1 MKTWKV
7 IASTLVIAATSFA
20 QQMDVRL
27 ELAHSVFVLG
37 EPIVVTLSVANN
49 SRSPMILGAESADKI
64 ELEITRE
71 TDQTELDSR
80 NSAPFFPATKINS
93 GQMAQQ
99 NIEIDKWFTLCD
111 GGKYLIRAVVI
122 KGGLRFETRK
132 RAFDIVPGIPLKE
145 GLQMFVDKQHLQRKF
160 QLVYWMRERVN
171 RLFLRIEDTPTGQA
185 WDTIDLGVLS
195 KVTEPKLDISP
206 KGEVTVIHRSTQ
218 NAFIRTVIWS
228 LPTAIEIAE
237 RNVLVDPDV
246 SSTERVRSLYEE
258 MQKEEKKKKDEKP
271 WWKFW

>member
-1 MKTWKV
+1 MKTWKIIAGILV
-7 IASTLVIAATSFA
+7 IASASFA

-27 ELAHSVFVLG
+27 ELNHNVFILG
-37 EPIVVTLSVANN
+37 EPIVIKVSVANN
-49 SRSPMILGAESADKI
+49 SRTPMILEPNSADKLEI
-64 ELEITRE
+64 EITRE
-71 TDQTELDSR
+71 TDKTDLDLR
-80 NSAPFFPATKINS
+80 NTAPFFPVTTINP

-111 GGKYLIRAVVI
+111 AGKYLIRVVVI

-145 GLQMFVDKQHLQRKF
+145 GLQMFAEKKHLQRKF
-160 QLVYWMRERVN
+160 QLVYWMREQAN
-171 RLFLRIEDTPTGQA
+171 RIFLRIEDTPTGQA
-185 WDTIDLGVLS
+185 WDTIDLGILS

-218 NAFIRTVIWS
+218 NAFIRTLIWS
-228 LPTAIEIAE
+228 LPDAIEVAE

-246 SSTERVRSLYEE
+246 SSTERVRSLYED
-258 MQKEEKKKKDEKP
+258 MQKEENKEKKP

>member
-1 MKTWKV
+1 MKTWKL
-7 IASTLVIAATSFA
+7 IASLLIVACTSLA
-20 QQMDVRL
+20 QQIDVRL
-27 ELAHSVFVLG
+27 ELSHNVYILG
-37 EPIVVTLSVANN
+37 EPIVIKVSLANN
-49 SRSPMILGAESADKI
+49 SRNALILEAGSADKVEI
-64 ELEITRE
+64 EITRE
-71 TDQTELDSR
+71 TDKEELDSR
-80 NSAPFFPATKINS
+80 NSAPFFPAMKINP

-111 GGKYLIRAVVI
+111 TGKYLISVVAL
-122 KGGLRFETRK
+122 KGGMRFETRK

-160 QLVYWMRERVN
+160 QLVYWMREQAN
-171 RLFLRIEDTPTGQA
+171 RLFLRIEDSPTAQA

-218 NAFIRTVIWS
+218 DAFIRTVIWS
-228 LPTAIEIAE
+228 LPKAIEIAE
-237 RNVLVDPDV
+237 RNVLVDPEV
-246 SSTERVRSLYEE
+246 SSSERVRSLYSE
-258 MQKEEKKKKDEKP
+258 MQKEEKKADKP

>member
-1 MKTWKV
+1 MKTWKL
-7 IASTLVIAATSFA
+7 IASALVVASSSFA

-27 ELAHSVFVLG
+27 ELTHSAFVLG
-37 EPIVVTLSVANN
+37 EPIVVKIWVANN
-49 SRSPMILGAESADKI
+49 SRSPMVIEPNSADKI
-64 ELEITRE
+64 EIEITRE

-80 NSAPFFPATKINS
+80 NSAPFFPATKINP
-93 GQMAQQ
+93 GQIAQQ

-111 GGKYLIRAVVI
+111 AGKYLIQAVVI
-122 KGGLRFETRK
+122 KGGMRFETRK

-160 QLVYWMRERVN
+160 QLVYWMREQAN
-171 RLFLRIEDTPTGQA
+171 RLFLRIEDSPTAQA

-218 NAFIRTVIWS
+218 DAFIRTVIWS
-228 LPTAIEIAE
+228 LPKAIEIAE

-246 SSTERVRSLYEE
+246 SSSERVRSLYSE
-258 MQKEEKKKKDEKP
+258 MQKEEKKADKP